1 MQAELVEKRRWIA
14 QPCFNQGLSFC
25 TLLPGPEAQQLA
37 TWIGLQLHGVKGAL
51 FAGMSFVIPAALL
64 LWILSYG
71 YFAYAHLPGIAGAV
85 FGLKC
90 AVLVLIAHALV
101 RFAKRSLQTPL
112 AWAFALLSFACLAL
126 GQSYFIAIGVA
137 ALLPAL
143 LHLNKTP
150 LDTAH
155 ASLLATENAHS
166 AKPSS
171 NTKAALIS
179 GLCAAAL
186 LVLLLI
192 WVQQAGSPMLQQLSI
207 IMTKAALVTIGGAYA
222 VLPFV
227 FDQATHFGWLDSK
240 QAMAGLAL
248 AETTPGP
255 LVIVLGFVG
264 FAVGWHFSGEQNQL
278 LAATI
283 GYCVALLCTFMPS
296 FALVLCGSLALT
308 KISRWRRAR
317 LALEGISQAVIGG
330 IAWLALQFAIALF
343 WPTAGVHLPN
353 LPALALVALLFG
365 LQYRY
370 QFSSLKLVV
379 TGAAI
384 SGMVAAVYSA
394 QIFFYAALFG

>member
-14 QPCFNQGLSFC
+14 QARFNQGLSFC

-64 LWILSYG
+64 LWLLSYG
-71 YFAYAHLPGIAGAV
+71 YFTYAHLPGIAGAV

-90 AVLVLIAHALV
+90 AVLVLVAHALV

-112 AWAFALLSFACLAL
+112 AWAFAALCFACLAS

-137 ALLPAL
+137 ALLPAIL
-143 LHLNKTP
+143 PSKKP
-150 LDTAH
+150 PSGAAQ
-155 ASLLATENAHS
+155 ASFADADDAQT
-166 AKPSS
+166 AKPSNS
-171 NTKAALIS
+171 AKAAFIA
-179 GLCAAAL
+179 GLGAAAL

-192 WVQQAGSPMLQQLSI
+192 WVQQVGSPMLHELASL
-207 IMTKAALVTIGGAYA
+207 MTKAALVTIGGAYA

-227 FDQATHFGWLDSK
+227 FDQATHFGWLNSK

-264 FAVGWHFSGEQNQL
+264 FAVGWHFAGTQNQL
-278 LAATI
+278 IAATI
-283 GYCVALLCTFMPS
+283 GYCIALLCTFLPS
-296 FALVLCGSLALT
+296 FALVLCGSLALRR
-308 KISRWRRAR
+308 ISRWRRAR
-317 LALEGISQAVIGG
+317 LALQGISQAVIGG

-343 WPTAGVHLPN
+343 WPTAGVYWPSLS
-353 LPALALVALLFG
+353 ALVLVLLLFG
-365 LQYRY
+365 LQHRY
-370 QFSSLKLVV
+370 QLSSAKLVLAGLGLSAV
-379 TGAAI
+379 LGLIPGAILI
-384 SGMVAAVYSA
+384 SN
-394 QIFFYAALFG
+394 

>member
-1 MQAELVEKRRWIA
+1 
-14 QPCFNQGLSFC
+14 
-25 TLLPGPEAQQLA
+25 
-37 TWIGLQLHGVKGAL
+37 
-51 FAGMSFVIPAALL
+51 
-64 LWILSYG
+64 
-71 YFAYAHLPGIAGAV
+71 
-85 FGLKC
+85 
-90 AVLVLIAHALV
+90 
-101 RFAKRSLQTPL
+101 
-112 AWAFALLSFACLAL
+112 
-126 GQSYFIAIGVA
+126 
-137 ALLPAL
+137 
-143 LHLNKTP
+143 
-150 LDTAH
+150 
-155 ASLLATENAHS
+155 
-166 AKPSS
+166 
-171 NTKAALIS
+171 
-179 GLCAAAL
+179 
-186 LVLLLI
+186 
-192 WVQQAGSPMLQQLSI
+192 
-207 IMTKAALVTIGGAYA
+207 
-222 VLPFV
+222 
-227 FDQATHFGWLDSK
+227 
-240 QAMAGLAL
+240 MAGLAL

-283 GYCVALLCTFMPS
+283 GYCVALLCTFLPS

-394 QIFFYAALFG
+394 RIFFYAALFG